1 MRHLDGSDVAPLLA
15 WAFLVFGSLYL
26 DRILAF
32 IGFRRETEGR
42 FVCAHCGAAS
52 RHSWRT
58 FEAWSEGKRKMFCA
72 RCHRRWLDDHP
83 ASLPARIMAT
93 VGRRWELGFGLAMV
107 GVVVWDFWRR

>member
-1 MRHLDGSDVAPLLA
+1 MGHFDDSDVVPLLF
-15 WAFLVFGSLYL
+15 WTIIVFGTIYL
-26 DRILAF
+26 NRIVAF

-58 FEAWSEGKRKMFCA
+58 FEAWSNGKRKLFCA

-83 ASLPARIMAT
+83 LALPGRIGAT
-93 VGRRWELGFGLAMV
+93 LGRWWELGFGLAMV
-107 GVVVWDFWRR
+107 GVIAWDFWRR